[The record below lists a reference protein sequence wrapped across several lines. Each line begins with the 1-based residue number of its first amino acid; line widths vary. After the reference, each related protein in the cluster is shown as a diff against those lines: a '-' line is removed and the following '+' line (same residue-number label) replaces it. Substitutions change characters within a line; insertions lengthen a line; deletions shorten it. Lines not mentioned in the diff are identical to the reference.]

1 MLRSLGAWRRSDE
14 EDWGPVFTEEVAE
27 GVKAGDPDSVA
38 AVYVALSDR
47 LLSYL
52 MARVHDRATAEDLL
66 EATFLELLQK
76 GRTIRGG
83 AASIKVWMFRSA
95 HYNALDHLRRLSRR
109 GEELTDD
116 PIRLEA
122 MDDARGPEDLAI
134 ASDTTQRI
142 RLALNQ
148 LSVDQRQVLLL
159 RYAAGLSAPEIAR
172 VLGKN
177 DGAIRSLQHRGERS
191 LARILKESERGDDDG
206 DLGMPV
212 RTVRTL
218 PTSRSRR
225 S

>member
-1 MLRSLGAWRRSDE
+1 M
-14 EDWGPVFTEEVAE
+14 
-27 GVKAGDPDSVA
+27 
-38 AVYVALSDR
+38 
-47 LLSYL
+47 
-52 MARVHDRATAEDLL
+52 
-66 EATFLELLQK
+66 
-76 GRTIRGG
+76 
-83 AASIKVWMFRSA
+83 
-95 HYNALDHLRRLSRR
+95 
-109 GEELTDD
+109 
-116 PIRLEA
+116 
-122 MDDARGPEDLAI
+122 
-134 ASDTTQRI
+134 
-142 RLALNQ
+142 
-148 LSVDQRQVLLL
+148 DQRQVLLL